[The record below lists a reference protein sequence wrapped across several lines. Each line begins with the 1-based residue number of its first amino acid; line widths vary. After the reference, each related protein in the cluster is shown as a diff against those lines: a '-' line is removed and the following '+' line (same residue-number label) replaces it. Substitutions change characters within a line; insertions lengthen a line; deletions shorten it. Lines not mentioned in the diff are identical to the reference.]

1 MEAAGRRSRAVNSI
15 TVERVIEPGL
25 NQGLKL
31 SIKELHSISLVR
43 LLNEEVAVKQA
54 WSQSDSTSMDFI

>member
-15 TVERVIEPGL
+15 TAERVTEPGL

-31 SIKELHSISLVR
+31 SIKELHSVSLVR

-54 WSQSDSTSMDFI
+54 WSQSDSTPMDLI